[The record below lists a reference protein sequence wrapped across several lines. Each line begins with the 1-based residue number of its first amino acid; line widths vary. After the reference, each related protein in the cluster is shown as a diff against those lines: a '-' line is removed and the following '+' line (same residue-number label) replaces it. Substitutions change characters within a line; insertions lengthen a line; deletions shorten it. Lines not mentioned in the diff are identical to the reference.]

1 MQNARCMC
9 VCSTKRKKCLDNC
22 KNACGIRA
30 CVACGAM
37 HRHVFDSRVR
47 TAPFLHNQGCM
58 SLMQQVYLSHSAALS
73 EPVFTGSFV
82 AFTFIR
88 LRYKY
93 VSIKMAEVQVWQCND
108 CFFFSVQSQLLP
120 PVYAVIPTLLRRMEI
135 SGFYGRPLP
144 DCLCSLCHLQVCDNV
159 VDLLHQHFIFAS
171 N

>member
-1 MQNARCMC
+1 MF
-9 VCSTKRKKCLDNC
+9 VCSTKRKKCLDDC

-37 HRHVFDSRVR
+37 HRHHSDSRVR

-58 SLMQQVYLSHSAALS
+58 CLMEQVYLSRSAALS

-93 VSIKMAEVQVWQCND
+93 VSIKMAEVRKWLRYKYGSVTIVF
-108 CFFFSVQSQLLP
+108 FFFSSKPVIASCLRCHSYFTSPDGNQWLLWSATP
-120 PVYAVIPTLLRRMEI
+120 
-135 SGFYGRPLP
+135 
-144 DCLCSLCHLQVCDNV
+144 
-159 VDLLHQHFIFAS
+159 
-171 N
+171 